1 MTTTSVVRT
10 SGLVVHLLDGPYVTR
25 DGAYVDLPDGT
36 RTLVVLLARR
46 GTQVDRGRAAHELW
60 PDCGS
65 GRAHG
70 NLRSALWRLN
80 RCAPGLVDACR
91 RTLRLGRDVAV
102 DVADVVAWSQRVADG
117 SAGVDEV
124 LDRVPHVVRPT
135 VELLPGWDD
144 DSVLLDRAW
153 LRQQVLH
160 AFERAAAR
168 WLDDEPAA
176 AAQVAAALVH
186 AEPLRESAQ
195 RLLLE
200 ALLAEGNRVEAHRA
214 LDEHRRLLR
223 RELGVDVSPE
233 LDALVRAG
241 ARAGA
246 RAVAAP

>member
-1 MTTTSVVRT
+1 MTTTVVRT

-46 GTQVDRGRAAHELW
+46 GAQVDRGRAAHELW

-70 NLRSALWRLN
+70 NLRTALWRLN
-80 RCAPGLVDACR
+80 RCAPGLVDAGR
-91 RTLRLGRDVAV
+91 RTLALGPGVTV
-102 DVADVVAWSQRVADG
+102 DVAEVVAWSQRVADG
-117 SAGVDEV
+117 SVGVDEV

-144 DSVLLDRAW
+144 AAVLLDRAW

-160 AFERAAAR
+160 AFERAATR
-168 WLDDEPAA
+168 WLSDEPAA

-186 AEPLRESAQ
+186 AEPLRESAM
-195 RLLLE
+195 RLLLT
-200 ALLAEGNRVEAHRA
+200 ALLAEGNRAEARRA
-214 LDEHRRLLR
+214 LAEHRRLLR
-223 RELGVDVSPE
+223 RELGVDVAPE
-233 LDALVRAG
+233 LVALVRVAVP
-241 ARAGA
+241 AAALRA
-246 RAVAAP
+246 